1 MNPEQEAPTR
11 STFACRDY
19 LAKVGKLPSG
29 VTGLEPHVIAMRSLG
44 ASASQIKFYLRKHMG
59 RDVSSEAGAMI
70 EAVCE
75 ARPLPKPRPPS
86 PIRLVNAAAVE
97 PKTIKYIW
105 QDRLARGMHTV
116 IAGVGGQGKSQV
128 AYAVIAAITTGGKW
142 PDGEGYAPKGR
153 CVILSAE
160 EGKHDMIVP
169 RLIAAGADLSM
180 VEILTSVQDGG
191 KERKFSLQND
201 LAALKTVCKQIGDV
215 VLIDIDPVSSYM
227 GGDLDTH
234 RNSAVRTVLDPLTQ
248 LAEDLNCCV
257 LSITHFNKNASA
269 KAVNRVMES
278 AAFVNAPRASFAVL
292 PDDEDESKRLLLC
305 LKTNMGKQ
313 PLGLRFYV
321 EAAPGGFDKEAQK
334 EIMAPRVVWDGLTD
348 KTADEVT
355 AAEQG
360 KGTPKLDEAIAW
372 LENELMTA
380 DVHLAAD
387 MTARAVKRG
396 IATQTLRR
404 AREKLNVRAYQQ
416 PGKSPPV
423 WLWSLTPA
431 DDFDFG

>member
-59 RDVSSEAGAMI
+59 RDVSAEAGAMI

-105 QDRLARGMHTV
+105 Q
-116 IAGVGGQGKSQV
+116 
-128 AYAVIAAITTGGKW
+128 
-142 PDGEGYAPKGR
+142 E
-153 CVILSAE
+153 
-160 EGKHDMIVP
+160 HDMIVP